1 VRRDSQCVVSGN
13 ILGHN
18 IFFKGGAS
26 DHAFSEAPAV
36 ILLKKG
42 CIIPRRQKLAPAKP
56 LTGIKR
62 RRINPNHGLVKLFER
77 NVDRLV
83 SRFLY
88 RHLSAIWNPYTWL
101 IGRRFRVAE
110 TTVSPVGW
118 PRDLPPLRV
127 LLLSDIHCGIFLK
140 PDTLAEIV
148 KFLMQLGPDLVV
160 VAGDIVTADS
170 LEVRPF
176 LNALAP
182 LSRARLGAWFC
193 FGNHDYFG
201 GDPEAI
207 RTELHTV
214 GIITLKN
221 ESVRIS
227 HGTGSFVLGGIDDLI
242 LGKPDWACLMS
253 ELGRPDIL
261 LAHNPDFFY
270 EAESRAVPLVLSGHT
285 HGGQIRLPNGPPIIR
300 QSRFCL
306 DEGVYSFQSSLLV
319 VSRGLGSILLPW
331 RWGADPEAVLIEITS
346 AK

>member
-1 VRRDSQCVVSGN
+1 
-13 ILGHN
+13 
-18 IFFKGGAS
+18 
-26 DHAFSEAPAV
+26 
-36 ILLKKG
+36 
-42 CIIPRRQKLAPAKP
+42 
-56 LTGIKR
+56 
-62 RRINPNHGLVKLFER
+62 
-77 NVDRLV
+77 VDRLV

-118 PRDLPPLRV
+118 PRELPPLRV

-148 KFLMQLGPDLVV
+148 KYLMQLGPDLVV

-207 RTELHTV
+207 RTDLHTV
-214 GIITLKN
+214 GITTLKN

-270 EAESRAVPLVLSGHT
+270 EAESRTVPLVLSGHT